1 MKIVVLDGYAA
12 NPADLSWNGMKE
24 LGDLTVYD
32 RTSPQELM
40 DRVKGA
46 EALLTNKVVLN
57 EEMIDSLPSLK
68 YIGVLATGYNV
79 VDIAAAKKK
88 NIVVSNIP
96 AYSTMS
102 VAQMVFAH
110 ILNITQRVGYYTEQ
124 NRQKRWS
131 HNEDF
136 CYWDYPL
143 IELAGKQM
151 GIVGLGHTGIAT
163 AKIAIA
169 MGIKVVAFTSKS
181 QSSLSEDIHKTTLD
195 ELFRTSDIVSLH
207 CPLTSDTKEM
217 VNAYRLEQMKNS
229 AILINTGRGQLVNE
243 FDLAEALN
251 SGKIYAAG
259 MDVMVNEPPKEDNPL
274 LSAKNCFITPHI
286 AWATR
291 EARVRLMN
299 ISIENLKKFIEGH
312 PQNNVAL

>member
-12 NPADLSWNGMKE
+12 NPADLSWNEMKE
-24 LGDLTVYD
+24 LGDLTVYK

-40 DRVKGA
+40 YRIKDA

-57 EEMIDSLPSLK
+57 KETIDSLPNLK

-79 VDIAAAKKK
+79 VDVTAAKKK

-110 ILNITQRVGYYTEQ
+110 ILNITQRVGYYAEQ

-131 HNEDF
+131 RNEDF

-143 IELAGKQM
+143 IELAGKKM
-151 GIVGLGHTGIAT
+151 GIVGLGHTGMAT

-195 ELFRTSDIVSLH
+195 ELFRTSDIISLH

-217 VNAYRLEQMKNS
+217 VNTYRLEQMKNS